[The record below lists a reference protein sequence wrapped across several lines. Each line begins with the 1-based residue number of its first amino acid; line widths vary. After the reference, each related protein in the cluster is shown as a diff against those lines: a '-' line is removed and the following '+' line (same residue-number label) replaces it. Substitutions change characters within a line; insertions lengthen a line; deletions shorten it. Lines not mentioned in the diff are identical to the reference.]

1 MPTATITQLYGG
13 SVSDY
18 YIQRGIAEGTLT
30 AGDSTSATLIGSDPN
45 LRVEITGSGI
55 TYSGT
60 PTYNDGETVDG
71 GTITQFAFYLNN
83 VLALTISGLSMS
95 AAALASAIADIQ
107 LNGDDTAFDALFDVY
122 DINYD
127 STGISGYTVI
137 DAPGSAGNDTYTFGP
152 SEDIF
157 VVPEGGADT
166 INAGTQ
172 SAWTQI
178 SYAEA
183 TSGGI
188 TVNWGAG
195 TILDP
200 YGFTDTFTGRVH
212 AIRGTNQADTV
223 TGDGDNNSFRGLG
236 GNDYFDG
243 GGGFDEIRY
252 DRDANYGGTAG
263 VTVDLDNGTGTGG
276 NIQGTATDGFGNT
289 DTLVNIEWVRGTNQG
304 DSITGSDADNRL
316 LGLGGNDFL
325 FGEGGNDFLDGGAGD
340 DTLDTGD
347 NDGLGDGDTVFGST
361 GNDTIIYTSA
371 LVGGQNLNYGGLN
384 AGITATINGST
395 NTGSVDK
402 GANGTDTLTD
412 VATTLN
418 SSSASGIGWFDL
430 TGTSHND
437 VFNLT
442 LAANQWMAVRGG
454 AGNDTFNVSGNGFS
468 RIDYRS
474 STSGINANLATGT
487 ISDDGLGGSD
497 TINGFFYEI
506 RGTDHAD
513 IIVGSDN
520 DESFIGRG
528 GNDIIDGGDG
538 FDRIRYDR
546 GGMTSAVNVNLETGI
561 ATGEFGGQAFTHTL
575 SNIEWVRGSSFGDTL
590 VASNIGEI
598 RLDGFGGNDV
608 LTGGAGNN
616 TIDGGDDDDTIDTR
630 DNDGLGAGDLVI
642 GSRGNDTIIYTSA
655 VVGGQNLTYDALGA
669 GITATINGVTNTG
682 SVDKG
687 ANGTDTLTDV
697 ATTLNAGGGSGI
709 GWFDLAGTAHDDVFN
724 LTLAANQWMAV
735 RGGAGNDTFNVT
747 SDGWLRLDYS
757 SSTSGINA
765 NLATGVISDDGLG
778 GSDTLNGTIFEIR
791 GSNHADIIVGS
802 NADESFIGRGGND
815 NIDGGGGFDRMRY
828 DRGGMT
834 TGVNVNL
841 ETGTATGSFGGQAFT
856 HTLANFEEVRGTSF
870 ADVIIGRDDTD
881 EILEGRDGADTLN
894 GGGGNDTLRGGNGDD
909 ILIGGAGNDRLEGGA
924 DIDTANFLGGL
935 NDANIFRFDNV
946 VLVNTATEGFDFL
959 VDVEQFN
966 FADTGIYQA
975 SNIGNSNPFE
985 YLASHSDLIT
995 ALGPDTMAAINHF
1008 YTAGFTEG
1016 RSIDS
1021 FDEWSYLASNS
1032 DLITPF
1038 GGDVSLGAE
1047 HYVRFGFAEGRQVD
1061 TFDEWTYVASHADL
1075 ITAFGNSAAPGAQ
1088 HYAQSGFSEGRALD
1102 NFDEWSYVASHTD
1115 LISAFG
1121 NSAAPGAQHYVQS
1134 GFSEGRALDN
1144 FDEWSYVASHAD
1156 LITAFGNSAA
1166 PGAQHYVQSGFSEGR
1181 ALDNFDEWSYV
1192 ASHADLITAFG
1203 NSATPAAQHYVQSG
1217 FSEGRARDSFD
1228 EWSYLASNTD
1238 LIPAFG
1244 GSTAPAAEHYV
1255 RYGSGEGRQADSFDE
1270 WSYLASNTDLIP
1282 VFGGSTAPTAEHFV
1296 RYGFGEGRQADSFDE
1311 FRYIASNVDL
1321 LQSFGANGAMGTQHY
1336 VEYGFGEGRSTTDF
1350 DVNQYLANYADL
1362 QSAYGSDLVGATLH
1376 YIQYGFAEGR
1386 TDDVIV

>member
-18 YIQRGIAEGTLT
+18 YIALGIIEGTIA
-30 AGDSTSATLIGSDPN
+30 AGDSTSGTLIGSDPN
-45 LRVEITGSGI
+45 LRVEITGSGF
-55 TYSGT
+55 TYDGT
-60 PTYNDGETVDG
+60 PTYNDGEAVDG
-71 GTITQFAFYLNN
+71 GTITQFDFYVNN

-95 AAALASAIADIQ
+95 AAALASALTDIHVS
-107 LNGDDTAFDALFDVY
+107 GDETAFNALFDVY

-127 STGISGYTVI
+127 GTGISGYTVI
-137 DAPGSAGNDTYTFGP
+137 DVPGSAGNDTYAFGP
-152 SEDIF
+152 SEDIY

-172 SAWTQI
+172 SLWTQI

-200 YGFTDTFTGRVH
+200 YGFTDTFTGRIH
-212 AIRGTNQADTV
+212 AIRGTNQADSV

-236 GNDYFDG
+236 GNDFFDG
-243 GGGFDEIRY
+243 GAGFDEMRY
-252 DRDANYGGTAG
+252 DRDANYGGSAG

-289 DTLVNIEWVRGTNQG
+289 DTLVNIEWVRGSNQG

-325 FGEGGNDFLDGGAGD
+325 FGEGGNDLLDGGAGN
-340 DTLDTGD
+340 DTIDTGD
-347 NDGLGDGDTVFGST
+347 NDGTGDGDTVVGST
-361 GNDTIIYTSA
+361 GDDTIIYTNSTA
-371 LVGGQNLNYGGLN
+371 SVAGQNLDYSGLN
-384 AGITATINGST
+384 AGITVEINGST
-395 NTGSVDK
+395 NTASVDK
-402 GANGTDTLTD
+402 GANGTDTIMDIVNPLD
-412 VATTLN
+412 G
-418 SSSASGIGWFDL
+418 SGIGWLDIS
-430 TGTSHND
+430 GTSHND
-437 VFNLT
+437 VFNVT
-442 LAANQWMAVRGG
+442 LAAGQWMVARGG
-454 AGNDTFNVSGNGFS
+454 LGNDTFNISGNGS
-468 RIDYRS
+468 IRIDYRS
-474 STSGINANLATGT
+474 STSGINVNLVTGT
-487 ISDDGLGGSD
+487 VSDDGLGGSD
-497 TINGFFYEI
+497 TITGFATEI
-506 RGTDHAD
+506 RGSDHAD
-513 IIVGSDN
+513 IIVGSDL
-520 DESFIGRG
+520 DESFIGRA
-528 GNDIIDGGDG
+528 GNDSIDGGDG

-546 GGMTSAVNVNLETGI
+546 GGMTSAVNVNLETGT

-598 RLDGFGGNDV
+598 RLDGNGGNDV
-608 LTGGAGNN
+608 LTGGASNN

-630 DNDGLGAGDLVI
+630 DNDGLGAGDAVI

-655 VVGGQNLTYDALGA
+655 LVGGQNLTYDALGA
-669 GITATINGVTNTG
+669 GITATINGATNTG
-682 SVDKG
+682 SIDKG
-687 ANGTDTLTDV
+687 VNGTDTLTDV

-709 GWFDLAGTAHDDVFN
+709 GWFDLAGTSHNDIFN
-724 LTLAANQWMAV
+724 LTVAASQWMAV
-735 RGGAGNDTFNVT
+735 RGGAGNDTFNVS

-778 GSDTLNGTIFEIR
+778 GSDTLNGAVTEIR
-791 GSNHADIIVGS
+791 GSNHADIILGS
-802 NADESFIGRGGND
+802 DAGESFIGRGGDD
-815 NIDGGGGFDRMRY
+815 NIDGGGGLDRMRY

-834 TGVNVNL
+834 SGVNVNL
-841 ETGTATGSFGGQAFT
+841 ETGTATGAFNGQAFT

-870 ADVIIGRDDTD
+870 ADVITGRDDTD

-924 DIDTANFLGGL
+924 DTDTANFLGGL

-946 VLVNTATEGFDFL
+946 VLINTAGGGFDFL

-966 FADTGIYQA
+966 FADTGIFPT
-975 SNIGNSNPFE
+975 SSIGNSNPFE
-985 YLASHSDLIT
+985 YLASHTDLIT

-1021 FDEWSYLASNS
+1021 FDEWSYAASNS
-1032 DLITPF
+1032 DLISVF

-1061 TFDEWTYVASHADL
+1061 TFDEWTYVASHSDL
-1075 ITAFGNSAAPGAQ
+1075 ISAFGNSAAPGAQ

-1166 PGAQHYVQSGFSEGR
+1166 P
-1181 ALDNFDEWSYV
+1181 
-1192 ASHADLITAFG
+1192 
-1203 NSATPAAQHYVQSG
+1203 AAQHYVQSG

-1282 VFGGSTAPTAEHFV
+1282 VFSGSTAPTAEHFV

-1336 VEYGFGEGRSTTDF
+1336 VEYGFGEGRSTTGF
-1350 DVNQYLANYADL
+1350 DVDQYLANYADL
-1362 QSAYGSDLVGATLH
+1362 QSVYGSDLVGATLH